1 MYPNNPNDHVNI
13 KMWKV
18 FIHHFVFRIWQRGTF
33 KSVKYE
39 LTHSE
44 ARNINCNQCKYVRV
58 AVLWQPPFLA
68 DCDLWMTICRQMGR
82 SVNDMQ
88 EKISCAPHIS
98 AIYKHCTAYKCLTG
112 WISRG
117 NLTARWLFS
126 WQSAARP
133 DILPTYHKILIIC
146 PGSNFSSCIPV
157 LKVWDIIYRIYG
169 HSFTDH
175 LLYKRIENYFGFDLR
190 VRRIIAGILKN
201 LSHLDMRGMLL
212 CFSMLERILV
222 MYLKMYLWYSLKMYL
237 SCIQQCI
244 CYLSFDLS
252 LSNSTSAIAS
262 LNWRDFAPGRNCAL

>member
-1 MYPNNPNDHVNI
+1 MYKPQGRAVMYPNNPNDHLKI

-88 EKISCAPHIS
+88 EKISCAPHIR
-98 AIYKHCTAYKCLTG
+98 AIYKHCTAYKRLTG

-117 NLTARWLFS
+117 NLTARWLFFLAIGS
-126 WQSAARP
+126 PPKYIAHLSQNI
-133 DILPTYHKILIIC
+133 DYLP
-146 PGSNFSSCIPV
+146 
-157 LKVWDIIYRIYG
+157 W
-169 HSFTDH
+169 
-175 LLYKRIENYFGFDLR
+175 E
-190 VRRIIAGILKN
+190 
-201 LSHLDMRGMLL
+201 
-212 CFSMLERILV
+212 
-222 MYLKMYLWYSLKMYL
+222 
-237 SCIQQCI
+237 
-244 CYLSFDLS
+244 
-252 LSNSTSAIAS
+252 
-262 LNWRDFAPGRNCAL
+262 

>member
-1 MYPNNPNDHVNI
+1 MSQIKVHQRQQRAVLQKISGWGIIYTGPDNTYTMHVHIIIYTAWLVGWLPLWPPSTFSGEVEDKIVFGWGDIKTVKAGQRFHFQQRRAILEPTRMYYKCTNHRAGLSCTQTTQMI
-13 KMWKV
+13 TSRWKMWKV

-98 AIYKHCTAYKCLTG
+98 AIYKHCTAYKRLTG

-117 NLTARWLFS
+117 NLTARCLFFLAIGS
-126 WQSAARP
+126 PPRYIAHLSQNI
-133 DILPTYHKILIIC
+133 DYLP
-146 PGSNFSSCIPV
+146 
-157 LKVWDIIYRIYG
+157 W
-169 HSFTDH
+169 
-175 LLYKRIENYFGFDLR
+175 E
-190 VRRIIAGILKN
+190 
-201 LSHLDMRGMLL
+201 
-212 CFSMLERILV
+212 
-222 MYLKMYLWYSLKMYL
+222 
-237 SCIQQCI
+237 
-244 CYLSFDLS
+244 
-252 LSNSTSAIAS
+252 
-262 LNWRDFAPGRNCAL
+262 